1 MKNLKILN
9 EQSLNQSYIDTN
21 GPLKESS
28 IQLMNIPN
36 NDDKSLCEARDLNN
50 KIIALEAENTTLKV
64 CLKKTMLCCILCF
77 FLVFSGF
84 SHNVCIL

>member
-64 CLKKTMLCCILCF
+64 CLKKNNALLHFVFFSCF
-77 FLVFSGF
+77 FLIFT
-84 SHNVCIL
+84 